1 MSNWYKVKKEEFD
14 KARAKAG
21 LSFGQLAKASGL
33 SKSTLVNFA
42 HGRTRLCQDDIGRLM
57 QVRGFDVFTWG
68 EETDETPG
76 RRRGRTGAYI
86 LKTEKFM
93 KLRLAQGYSS
103 LHSIAKKAGISAT
116 SISYWLRGY
125 GATLM
130 KAYQLSQAFG
140 VELEDLW
147 DVASVEDE

>member
-1 MSNWYKVKKEEFD
+1 MGNRWYKVKKEEFN

-21 LSFGQLAKASGL
+21 LSFSQLAKASGL

-42 HGRTRLCQDDIGRLM
+42 HGRTLLSQDDVGRLL

-68 EETDETPG
+68 EEAEEGRT
-76 RRRGRTGAYI
+76 RRRAKVSACF
-86 LKTEKFM
+86 LKPRRFLDLM
-93 KLRLAQGYSS
+93 AAQGYSN
-103 LHSIAKKAGISAT
+103 LRSIAKKAGVSAT

-130 KAYQLSQAFG
+130 KAYQLAQAFG

-147 DVASVEDE
+147 DVASIDE